1 MADRESP
8 GDGPKGADNP
18 SRINRL
24 LVAQVAKDYDLRTN
38 LIMVSNRG
46 MSGEQTTELRSN
58 LRSQGLKMR
67 MVRTRLTI
75 RAFAEMGLKEAEKL
89 FSGPTAI
96 IDAEDPVMAA
106 KVAMDFCKKFEQ
118 KLQVVGGLVE
128 GQLLDARQV
137 VLLAKSKSRMELLAD
152 ISGQALGPAGRLVA
166 AIKGPGGLLAG
177 QVKALIE
184 KLEEA
189 ETGAAPARD
198 KAPRPPPGRAI
209 RSLPSP

>member
-1 MADRESP
+1 MADRQSP
-8 GDGPKGADNP
+8 GEGPKGAGNP

-24 LVAQVAKDYDLRTN
+24 LVAQVAKDYNLQTN

-75 RAFAEMGLKEAEKL
+75 RAFAEMGLKEAKKL

-106 KVAMDFCKKFEQ
+106 KVAMDFCKKFDQ

-128 GQLLDARQV
+128 GQLLDAKQV

-152 ISGQALGPAGRLVA
+152 ISGQAIGPAGRLVA

-189 ETGAAPARD
+189 ETGAAPAQ
-198 KAPRPPPGRAI
+198 A
-209 RSLPSP
+209 